1 MEVQIVPL
9 AALFKL
15 KTNASVVFYP
25 LRCFQ
30 IDKNSQ
36 LWMTNLPEM
45 KNIFLILYGLLLLL
59 ITGCTKLSTE
69 ITLYDLKCENLDNP
83 QGIGTTEPAFGWKL
97 ASSVNGSSQKA
108 YQVLVAS
115 DLKYLN
121 EEDADLWNSGKVK
134 SSDQVM
140 TIYDGKELKSRSVCY
155 WKVRIWDQNND
166 FSEWSPEYSFSVGLL
181 NDSDWS
187 ASYIGL
193 RSESE
198 NTIAPQFRK
207 NFIVETKPRK
217 IFLFVNSLGYHEVIL
232 NGKKVGDKV
241 LAPAVSQFSKRS
253 QVVTY
258 DISALV
264 NVGRNDLVL
273 WTGKGWY
280 TKGLPGVGFDGPLV
294 RAQIDIPDNDS
305 WITILKTD
313 STWLCRNSGYY
324 TTGTWLPGQ
333 FGGETVDGRMN
344 LTDLNSQSLDI
355 AKWSPVEVVSVT
367 EHLATSQLSEANII
381 TDTISPV
388 KIQSIGKNSWL
399 IDMGTT
405 LTGWTEI
412 RLKSLKPGQEIL
424 IEYSDH
430 LDKEGKVVDQ
440 GQSDKYIACGK
451 QPEVF
456 KNKFNYHGF
465 RYIKISNL
473 KNQPLKDEIYSY
485 PIRTGYNLASSFEC
499 SDPDMNA
506 IHNMI
511 FYTLQCLSLGG
522 YLVDCPQIE
531 RLGYGGDGNA
541 STETA
546 QTMFDLAPL
555 YRNWLQAWGDCL
567 REDGGMPHTAPNPYS
582 AGGGPYWCGFVITA
596 SWRTYMNYGDRR
608 ILEKYYP
615 VMQKWLTYADRY
627 SPSGLLEP
635 WPETDYRSW
644 YLGDWASP
652 EGTDHT
658 DSASIKLVNNCF
670 MTVCFETM
678 EKIANVLGKKEEA
691 QMYSSRKQ
699 KIADL
704 INSELFN
711 KTNNTY
717 GSGIQVD
724 MTYPLLAGVVPVN
737 LEEKI
742 ENRLKDVILNEH
754 NGHIACGLVGIPV
767 FTEWSVNNRETD
779 LFYSMLKK
787 REYPGYLYMIDNGA
801 TTTWEHWNGARSRI
815 HNCYNGIGSWFY
827 QSVGG
832 IRKDENIPGYRQVI
846 IDPVIP
852 EGITWANT
860 TKETPYGTVKVN
872 WMIENGFFRMNIK
885 LPPGCQ
891 GNVLI
896 PEGVEEYELNGVSS
910 KKKNEPMLIESGVY
924 DIQYNF
930 D

>member
-1 MEVQIVPL
+1 M
-9 AALFKL
+9 
-15 KTNASVVFYP
+15 FYP
-25 LRCFQ
+25 YGCFQ

-36 LWMTNLPEM
+36 LWITNLPAM
-45 KNIFLILYGLLLLL
+45 KNILHFLIGLLLLI
-59 ITGCTKLSTE
+59 ITGCTSLSTE
-69 ITLYDLKCENLDNP
+69 ITLFDLSCENLNNP
-83 QGIGTTEPAFGWKL
+83 EGIGTAEPAFGWKI
-97 ASSVNGSSQKA
+97 ASDVNGTSQEA

-115 DLKYLN
+115 DLKHLN
-121 EEDADLWNSGKVK
+121 EKDADLWNSGKVK
-134 SSDQVM
+134 STDQVIV
-140 TIYDGKELKSRSVCY
+140 IYAGKELKSRSVCY
-155 WKVRIWDQNND
+155 WKVRIWDQDND
-166 FSEWSPEYSFSVGLL
+166 FTEWSPESSFSVGLL

-193 RSESE
+193 RSVGES
-198 NTIAPQFRK
+198 TIAPQFRK
-207 NFIVETKPRK
+207 DFIIESKPQK
-217 IFLFVNSLGYHEVIL
+217 TLLFVNSLGYHEVYL
-232 NGKKVGDKV
+232 NGKKAGDQV

-253 QVVTY
+253 QVLTY
-258 DISALV
+258 DITDLV
-264 NVGRNDLVL
+264 NPGRNDIVL

-280 TKGLPGVGFDGPLV
+280 TKGLPGVQFDGPLV
-294 RAQIDIPDNDS
+294 RAQIDIKGNDS
-305 WITILKTD
+305 WSTILKTD
-313 STWLCRNSGYY
+313 STWKCRNSGYY
-324 TTGTWLPGQ
+324 TTGTWLPGE
-333 FGGETVDGRMN
+333 FGGETVDGRMI
-344 LTDLNSQSLDI
+344 LSDLNSHSLDS
-355 AKWSPVEVVSVT
+355 AKWNPVEVVSVA

-381 TDTISPV
+381 TDTIGPV
-388 KIQSIGKNSWL
+388 NIQPMGDNSWF

-412 RLKSLKPGQEIL
+412 RFKSLKPGQEVL

-430 LDKEGKVVDQ
+430 LDKEGKLVDQ
-440 GQSDKYIACGK
+440 GQSDRYIACGR
-451 QPEVF
+451 QSEVF

-465 RYIKISNL
+465 RYIKLSNL
-473 KNQPLKDEIYSY
+473 KNEPLKDEISSY
-485 PIRTGYNLASSFEC
+485 PIRTGYKLAASFEC

-567 REDGGMPHTAPNPYS
+567 REDGGMPHTAPNPYR
-582 AGGGPYWCGFVITA
+582 AGGGPYWCGFIITA
-596 SWRTYMNYGDRR
+596 SWRTYMNYGDKR

-615 VMQKWLTYADRY
+615 VMQKWIGYADKY

-658 DSASIKLVNNCF
+658 DSASVKLVNNCF
-670 MTVCFETM
+670 MAVCFENM

-704 INSELFN
+704 INSELFD

-724 MTYPLLAGVVPVN
+724 MTYPLLAGIVPEDLAETIGN
-737 LEEKI
+737 K
-742 ENRLKDVILNEH
+742 LKDVILNEH
-754 NGHIACGLVGIPV
+754 KGHIACGLVGIPV
-767 FTEWSVNNRETD
+767 FTEWSVKNKETD

-787 REYPGYLYMIDNGA
+787 RDYPGYLYMIDNGA
-801 TTTWEHWNGARSRI
+801 STTWEHWNGARSRI

-832 IRKDENIPGYRQVI
+832 IRKDENIAGYKHVI
-846 IDPVIP
+846 IDPHIP

-860 TKETPYGTVKVN
+860 TKETPYG
-872 WMIENGFFRMNIK
+872 NIK
-885 LPPGCQ
+885 VSWKKKVTSFEIEITVPPGIEATCIFPDNYRSYSINNKKTRLKNNQ
-891 GNVLI
+891 EVIKSGHYIIL
-896 PEGVEEYELNGVSS
+896 LN
-910 KKKNEPMLIESGVY
+910 E
-924 DIQYNF
+924 
-930 D
+930 